1 MTRKDIIIIMERKR
15 KGNVSG
21 LSHVSLHRCGGIFN
35 TNPYKPNVNPYK
47 PNVPPCLVCE
57 LLRLAGNH
65 ADVPAEFLN

>member
-35 TNPYKPNVNPYK
+35 TNPYKPNV
-47 PNVPPCLVCE
+47 PPCLVCE